1 MLKSLINLRTPLI
14 QRLSFSTTARLTKD
28 IAAKEVKDEPIKF
41 FGSKAASWKAKD
53 TRSGKAEEMLWF
65 QPYVVSGS
73 LAVFLI
79 YFCFLREENDI
90 DRKLEGT
97 LFEHI
102 AGLEEVQLTMTY
114 KHNLENNID
123 NSSIEKR
130 LKELGVDPKLL

>member
-1 MLKSLINLRTPLI
+1 MTLFFSRIPLV
-14 QRLSFSTTARLTKD
+14 QRLSFSTTARLSREVSKE
-28 IAAKEVKDEPIKF
+28 AAKDEPIKY

-53 TRSGKAEEMLWF
+53 TRSGKAEEMLWY

-73 LAVFLI
+73 MAVFLF

-102 AGLEEVQLTMTY
+102 SGLEEVQLTMTY
-114 KHNLENNID
+114 KHNLENNLD
-123 NSSIEKR
+123 NGAIETR
-130 LKELGVDPKLL
+130 LRELGIDPKIL